1 MKSNQSKI
9 PLVKDTI
16 DNNDIDNLIEWLK
29 TYPRLTK
36 GDLTIEFEKI
46 WSKWLGVK
54 YSIFIN
60 SGSSANLA
68 MIYSLLQSNRLKNN
82 KIIVPSVS
90 WVTTVT
96 PTIQFGMQPILCECD
111 KNTLG
116 LDVEHF
122 EKLCKE
128 HNPSVVILVHVL
140 GFPNKMKEISDICN
154 KYNVILLEDSCETV
168 GSTYNNKKT
177 GTFGLMSSFSFYFG
191 HHISTIEGGMICT
204 DNKELYNILLSI
216 RSHGWS
222 RDLDL
227 DTQKKLKDEYKIDD
241 FKSLYTFFYPGFN
254 LRSTDLQAKIGI
266 EQMKKL
272 DEHNII
278 RSKNFKIY
286 QDNIFNDYW
295 KIMPEPGFISNF
307 NYPII
312 HPKKNEIVKKLQEN
326 NIECRPLVCGSIG
339 QQPFWKNLYGET
351 NFDFANKVDQLG
363 LYVPNNHQITEDELF
378 RIIDTINSVTK
389 GIKNN

>member
-1 MKSNQSKI
+1 MKYNLSKI

-16 DNNDIDNLIEWLK
+16 DNNDIDVLINWLK

-36 GDLTIEFEKI
+36 FDITIEFEKI

-54 YSIFIN
+54 YSVYIN

-68 MIYSLLQSNRLKNN
+68 MIYSLLQSNKLKNN

-90 WVTTVT
+90 WVTTVS
-96 PTIQFGMQPILCECD
+96 PCIQFGMQPILCECD
-111 KNTLG
+111 KDTLG
-116 LDVEHF
+116 LDVTHF

-128 HNPSVVILVHVL
+128 ESPSCVILVHIL
-140 GFPNKMKEISDICN
+140 GFPNKMNEILDICN
-154 KYNVILLEDSCETV
+154 KYGVILLEDSCETV
-168 GSTYNNKKT
+168 GSTYNNNKT

-191 HHISTIEGGMICT
+191 HHMSTIEGGMICT
-204 DNKELYNILLSI
+204 DDKDLHNLLLSI

-222 RDLDL
+222 RDLDVE
-227 DTQKKLKDEYKIDD
+227 TQKQLKDEYNIDD

-266 EQMKKL
+266 DQMNKI

-278 RSKNFKIY
+278 RNNNYKLY
-286 QDNIFNDYW
+286 HENIFNDYW
-295 KIMPEPGFISNF
+295 KINPVGDFISNF

-312 HPKKNEIVKKLQEN
+312 HPKKDEIVKKLIEN

-339 QQPFWKNLYGET
+339 RQPFWKKIYGET
-351 NFDFANKVDQLG
+351 NFDFADMVDNYG
-363 LYVPNNHQITEDELF
+363 LYIPNNHQITEEEMF
-378 RIIDTINSVTK
+378 RIINTINSVTK
-389 GIKNN
+389 NI